1 MIYNLAILMII
12 APPGQTQL
20 GQQVSC
26 RCSSVVSSETFATS
40 SRVSLDSPSPFVFH
54 CHINLTKLYRVPQKS
69 SQENLRACW
78 ENRS

>member
-26 RCSSVVSSETFATS
+26 QCSSVVSSETFATS

-54 CHINLTKLYRVPQKS
+54 CHTSLTKLYRLSHKS
-69 SQENLRACW
+69 SQEILRAVLGD
-78 ENRS
+78 